1 MIQNLS
7 QLKKAI
13 KAGVRQTCALPIC
26 FDCIGEIRR
35 VTLAN
40 TQGLYSVVDGQPD
53 HAISKGNDGRG
64 AILTWEK
71 AGSWEFRDGLCTQY
85 FTHEAH
91 TAENV
96 AISFRILEEAA

>member
-13 KAGVRQTCALPIC
+13 KAGVRFEIIDHCRIE
-26 FDCIGEIRR
+26 CIGEIRR

-64 AILTWEK
+64 AILTWEN